1 MESDTF
7 SIALQPNP
15 KVPWCIGAQRP
26 LQVGLSEIFNISN
39 NSDNFNPR
47 LIVDCNLIH
56 ALTPHNMNVTALNKD
71 FSEKKV
77 LVKLTVSLSKYTMV
91 TKGWGYL
98 PKYECLWP

>member
-1 MESDTF
+1 MESESDTF

-15 KVPWCIGAQRP
+15 KVPWCIGAQQP

-39 NSDNFNPR
+39 NSDHFNPR

-91 TKGWGYL
+91 TKG
-98 PKYECLWP
+98 

>member
-1 MESDTF
+1 MFGGTCESDTF

-26 LQVGLSEIFNISN
+26 LQVGLSEIFNIFN
-39 NSDNFNPR
+39 NSDNLNPR

-91 TKGWGYL
+91 TKG
-98 PKYECLWP
+98 

>member
-1 MESDTF
+1 MESESDTF

-26 LQVGLSEIFNISN
+26 LQVGLSEIFNLSN
-39 NSDNFNPR
+39 NSDNSNPR
-47 LIVDCNLIH
+47 LIVDCNLTH

-91 TKGWGYL
+91 TKG
-98 PKYECLWP
+98 

>member
-1 MESDTF
+1 MFGGTCESDTF

-71 FSEKKV
+71 FSEKQV

-91 TKGWGYL
+91 TKG
-98 PKYECLWP
+98 